1 MANTRRIVWSNS
13 AIAQKEAT
21 ITRPAKSSATINYGA
36 VEGTLEEVNLDKAA
50 HTKNVSS
57 VSSSSYTAYILEDVV
72 GKNLGS
78 KNTTDITYEQTTQE
92 WTSFAHPKK
101 YWEAYTDAGADSSDN
116 SVLDD
121 WDSVGHY
128 WSNYL
133 KLIGTTGVALSTQ
146 TDDLKFLYVKNLG
159 AMHLSNNDYFVA
171 LAMDGSDYDIILAP
185 GSAICIRGGSSVKCN
200 VPKVKSGHSWL
211 GVNIEFIVAK

>member
-1 MANTRRIVWSNS
+1 MANTRTIVWSNS

-57 VSSSSYTAYILEDVV
+57 VSSSSYTTYILEDVV
-72 GKNLGS
+72 GKKLGS

-116 SVLDD
+116 SGQDD

-133 KLIGTTGVALSTQ
+133 TIGNTGVTLSAQ
-146 TDDLKFLYVKNLG
+146 ASALKFLYVKNLG
-159 AMHLSNNDYFVA
+159 AMHLSDSDYNVV
-171 LAMDGSDYDIILAP
+171 LAMDGSDYDILLYP

-200 VPKVKSGHSWL
+200 VPKVKSGHSYT

>member
-101 YWEAYTDAGADSSDN
+101 YWEAYTDAGADGSDN
-116 SVLDD
+116 SGQDD

-133 KLIGTTGVALSTQ
+133 TIDNTGVTLSAQ
-146 TDDLKFLYVKNLG
+146 TDDLKFLYVKNIG
-159 AMHLSNNDYFVA
+159 SSNTA
-171 LAMDGSDYDIILAP
+171 LLAMDGSDYDIKLSP